1 MINPIDKDKTTDTPG
16 TLTYPH
22 MIGSVVI
29 KPEDKGKIKSRAL
42 SAMHE
47 QTSAQLGQIQE
58 QVELL
63 LQQANAIK
71 HRVELSE
78 RIYQTDIPFEPLIG
92 KEYHLYESNGISRLM
107 LVGPTEWGS
116 SKKSNLNFIATVKL
130 QSDHTWLVI
139 TDTNI

>member
-1 MINPIDKDKTTDTPG
+1 MINPIDKDKITDTPG

-71 HRVELSE
+71 QRVELSE

-92 KEYHLYESNGISRLM
+92 KEYHLYESNGINRLM
-107 LVGPTEWGS
+107 LIGPSEWGS
-116 SKKSNLNFIATVKL
+116 SKKGNLNFIATVKL
-130 QSDHTWLVI
+130 QSDHTWLVV
-139 TDTNI
+139 TDPNI